1 VNLTYIGLA
10 KKFLWFSSRN
20 KRHIFHF
27 HQVFYWAKH
36 SFVPLPFAIFQAT
49 SQFHLSQ
56 IFISEQ
62 KTVSGVSYNLPV
74 LLTRREE
81 KETF

>member
-1 VNLTYIGLA
+1 MYCEPHYIGLA
-10 KKFLWFSSRN
+10 KKFLWLLSIN

-36 SFVPLPFAIFQAT
+36 SSVPLPIAIFQAT
-49 SQFHLSQ
+49 SKFRLFQ

-62 KTVSGVSYNLPV
+62 KIVSGVSYNFPV
-74 LLTRREE
+74 N
-81 KETF
+81 